1 MAAAK
6 VNKPIFDERSL
17 NKLFYKKEMPE
28 FWEIEETKV
37 TFNMLREIFDY
48 VKKQEFTLKEEILA
62 GRKFGGFGGFGQNPP
77 N

>member
-17 NKLFYKKEMPE
+17 HKLFYKKEMPE

-37 TFNMLREIFDY
+37 TFNMVREIFDY
-48 VKKQEFTLKEEILA
+48 VKKQEFVYKQLHLC
-62 GRKFGGFGGFGQNPP
+62 
-77 N
+77 